1 MNNFSKDYNEETR
14 VYNTE
19 ESSDNDTDSDNDNDN
34 DENPPPPAAAAM
46 LIAADNVEKST
57 LTIREPD
64 VVPATSYI
72 PTQSIINIFSWLGS
86 SLYSLATLPSKV
98 VYPQVEE
105 YDHEQVLSTIQKLNN
120 HLTFLDKKIDK
131 MNSNTNRFGEKA
143 KTLYKMKN
151 VKGAMHQIRLKKMY
165 DREIEKLESLKFN
178 IETQILHMDSVEI
191 MMVTV
196 DTIKDTSEYYQSV
209 NSNINITKLEN
220 TIDEMV
226 EHRDSSTDI
235 QSILSDINTFN
246 EQSYDDDDL
255 LKELQEMADSE
266 EDNVEKPVATVTPER
281 NAISS
286 PNLTVSL
293 SNLPVAPTH
302 VLPNIRSGTKCRPI
316 RNDEMAL

>member
-1 MNNFSKDYNEETR
+1 MNIITNDYNDKDRE
-14 VYNTE
+14 YNTE
-19 ESSDNDTDSDNDNDN
+19 ESSDNDSDNDNNNGDA
-34 DENPPPPAAAAM
+34 PPPPAAAAM
-46 LIAADNVEKST
+46 LIAADNVERSS
-57 LTIREPD
+57 LANREPNAL
-64 VVPATSYI
+64 PATSYI
-72 PTQSIINIFSWLGS
+72 PTQSIINIFSWLGT
-86 SLYSLATLPSKV
+86 SLYSLATLPGKV
-98 VYPQVEE
+98 IYPQVEE
-105 YDHEQVLSTIQKLNN
+105 YNHEQVLSTIQKLNN
-120 HLTFLDKKIDK
+120 HLSFLDKKIDK

-143 KTLYKMKN
+143 KSLYKMKN
-151 VKGAMHQIRLKKMY
+151 VRGAMHQIRLKKMY

-266 EDNVEKPVATVTPER
+266 EDNVKKPVATVTPES
-281 NAISS
+281 NAILN

-293 SNLPVAPTH
+293 SNLPVAPTN

-316 RNDEMAL
+316 SNDEMAL

>member
-1 MNNFSKDYNEETR
+1 
-14 VYNTE
+14 
-19 ESSDNDTDSDNDNDN
+19 
-34 DENPPPPAAAAM
+34 
-46 LIAADNVEKST
+46 
-57 LTIREPD
+57 
-64 VVPATSYI
+64 
-72 PTQSIINIFSWLGS
+72 
-86 SLYSLATLPSKV
+86 
-98 VYPQVEE
+98 
-105 YDHEQVLSTIQKLNN
+105 
-120 HLTFLDKKIDK
+120 
-131 MNSNTNRFGEKA
+131 
-143 KTLYKMKN
+143 
-151 VKGAMHQIRLKKMY
+151 MY

-266 EDNVEKPVATVTPER
+266 EDNVEKPVATVTPES
-281 NAISS
+281 NAILN

-293 SNLPVAPTH
+293 SNLPVAPTNI
-302 VLPNIRSGTKCRPI
+302 LPNIRSGTKCRPI